1 VIYFLKP
8 KRFMD
13 DIVIV
18 GGGIIG
24 ASAAYFLSKE
34 GRIVRVLSVIQ
45 LTKRLLFLCL

>member
-1 VIYFLKP
+1 VIYFPKL

-24 ASAAYFLSKE
+24 ASAAYFLSKA
-34 GRIVRVLSVIQ
+34 GRKIKVFERDP
-45 LTKRLLFLCL
+45 T